1 MGPGMSGLG
10 WARLDWAGLDWAGP
24 SRLTSCKSPR
34 SGLRRVPY
42 RAQGVVRVI
51 TARLWVHMRDLV
63 AWNAGVWHVHMH
75 IGDPRGRW
83 LGLFGV
89 WLGVEAF
96 GG

>member
-1 MGPGMSGLG
+1 
-10 WARLDWAGLDWAGP
+10 
-24 SRLTSCKSPR
+24 
-34 SGLRRVPY
+34 
-42 RAQGVVRVI
+42 
-51 TARLWVHMRDLV
+51 MRDLV